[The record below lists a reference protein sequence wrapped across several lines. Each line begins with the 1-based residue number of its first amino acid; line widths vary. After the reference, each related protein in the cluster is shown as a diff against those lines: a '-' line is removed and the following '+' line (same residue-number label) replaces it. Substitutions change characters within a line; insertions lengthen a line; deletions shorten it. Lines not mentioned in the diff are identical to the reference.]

1 MKYPAL
7 IYYYKETVVNEFQRF
22 LLDPK
27 GSVWIPMDPNELC
40 IKEENL
46 FWIIKC
52 CCEIWVG
59 IEEPVSAEMAV
70 SDCFQ

>member
-1 MKYPAL
+1 MKYPGL

-46 FWIIKC
+46 F
-52 CCEIWVG
+52 
-59 IEEPVSAEMAV
+59 
-70 SDCFQ
+70 